1 MKQQRALQGV
11 DGVIIAVVRAIILS
25 APLALA
31 GELLVGLWSA
41 LGVSTLHK
49 GKRMRLPR
57 PRSTDLASRDNQA
70 DTKGLWGCRVGV
82 YVGLRKPVLHWPT

>member
-31 GELLVGLWSA
+31 GELLVGL
-41 LGVSTLHK
+41 
-49 GKRMRLPR
+49 
-57 PRSTDLASRDNQA
+57 
-70 DTKGLWGCRVGV
+70 
-82 YVGLRKPVLHWPT
+82 